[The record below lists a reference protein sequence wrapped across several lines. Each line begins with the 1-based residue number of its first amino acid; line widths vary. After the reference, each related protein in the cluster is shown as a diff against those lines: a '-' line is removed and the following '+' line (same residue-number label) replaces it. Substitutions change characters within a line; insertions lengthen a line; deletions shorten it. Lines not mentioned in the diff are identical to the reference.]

1 MGKAIPR
8 IIENRRQMLTAESQS
23 AAPGHPAAYRR
34 LMYPRSV
41 QFDSQIIEA
50 RLALGLI
57 GPEETPALAWDALE
71 AGLDG
76 PSIRR
81 LTALIKP
88 SGWEVDQIIPAF
100 MAEVRMKNISRQ
112 EASTRIAV
120 QLARRILREELD
132 PLTYPRDFESRCIQA
147 DYPTE
152 IQEVGSL
159 EDQKAVAEFIGQS
172 EAELRQYAQ
181 DVLVAL
187 IAAEGSRL

>member
-1 MGKAIPR
+1 
-8 IIENRRQMLTAESQS
+8 MLTAESQS

-81 LTALIKP
+81 LAALIKP

-100 MAEVRMKNISRQ
+100 MAEVRMNNISRQ

-132 PLTYPRDFESRCIQA
+132 PLTYPRDFEARCIQA

-172 EAELRQYAQ
+172 EAELRQYAR